1 MLNKI
6 VVMGR
11 LTRDPELRR
20 TNSGVAVTSFTLAVD
35 RDFKSQGGEKE
46 TDFLDVV
53 CWRNTAEFAAKY
65 FTKGRVAVVE
75 GRLQTRRYEDKN
87 GNKRTAYEIVADNLY
102 FGDSK
107 REDSGYTASPANVEY
122 EEIEDDS
129 DVPF

>member
-6 VVMGR
+6 CIMGR
-11 LTRDPELRR
+11 LTASPELRR

-35 RDFKSQGGEKE
+35 RDFKPQGGEKE
-46 TDFLDVV
+46 ADFLDVV

-107 REDSGYTASPANVEY
+107 REDSGYTPANVEY
-122 EEIEDDS
+122 EEIEDGD
-129 DVPF
+129 DLPF